1 MRGAVYMCPVCFFS
15 FGRRGF
21 LFFTAQRC
29 VVYSYSIHLICAHL
43 SYMRIIKQLRRKVRK
58 WAVCV
63 NDRRMRKTLKNPRS
77 THRHTLAHNWAVKQ
91 KAMFYTI
98 HREGVYMDSGEKEK
112 YNFSFFFLT
121 RQILTRKMNLRVGS
135 SGQLWNLVPLIK
147 QNEREKKVDDEPT
160 HPKKQGTHT
169 HTHRENVPLM
179 RFYNPSP
186 CGISY
191 ISPVHR

>member
-121 RQILTRKMNLRVGS
+121 RQDGKWTYEWGLAASCEIWY
-135 SGQLWNLVPLIK
+135 LWSNK
-147 QNEREKKVDDEPT
+147 TREKKRWT
-160 HPKKQGTHT
+160 TNRHTRKNKGHTHT
-169 HTHRENVPLM
+169 HTQKMCRWWGFTT
-179 RFYNPSP
+179 RR
-186 CGISY
+186 
-191 ISPVHR
+191 PVEFPTSALCIDR

>member
-1 MRGAVYMCPVCFFS
+1 M
-15 FGRRGF
+15 
-21 LFFTAQRC
+21 LFICVRC
-29 VVYSYSIHLICAHL
+29 VSFLLVVEGFYFLLPSAASYTSIHLICAHL

-91 KAMFYTI
+91 KAIFYTI
-98 HREGVYMDSGEKEK
+98 HREGVCMDSGKKEK
-112 YNFSFFFLT
+112 YKFSFFFNKA
-121 RQILTRKMNLRVGS
+121 RRKMNLRVGS

-169 HTHRENVPLM
+169 HTQRENVPLM